1 MSNNNDV
8 GGLSTAQFALLTL
21 LAVAAVVLATINVM
35 AKSANGVEKHRFAQ
49 RQQFIVQTNKLR
61 KVGSELVKT
70 TAQVAIKSQDKE
82 LSDLLGNFGFT
93 IKKKE
98 TTEGATP

>member
-1 MSNNNDV
+1 MSNNNDD

-21 LAVAAVVLATINVM
+21 LAIAAVALAAINVM
-35 AKSANGVEKHRFAQ
+35 AKNANDIEKQRFAQ
-49 RQQFIVQTNKLR
+49 RQQFIAQTNNLR
-61 KVGSELVKT
+61 KVGNELVKT
-70 TAQVAIKSQDKE
+70 TAQVAIKSQDKA
-82 LSDLLGNFGFT
+82 LLDLLGNFGFT